1 MVIIFRKNYY
11 NNCDNDCNNVIIM
24 AGDIM
29 KNLKAEL
36 KRLKVENLDLK
47 LQIKE
52 QASLIEDLAS
62 KQCKVWLDMQQE
74 FSKIRKRPI

>member
-1 MVIIFRKNYY
+1 
-11 NNCDNDCNNVIIM
+11 
-24 AGDIM
+24 M
-29 KNLKAEL
+29 KNVKAEL

>member
-1 MVIIFRKNYY
+1 
-11 NNCDNDCNNVIIM
+11 
-24 AGDIM
+24 M
-29 KNLKAEL
+29 KNVNAEL

-52 QASLIEDLAS
+52 QASLIEDLAT
-62 KQCKVWLDMQQE
+62 KQCKFWFDVQQE

>member
-1 MVIIFRKNYY
+1 
-11 NNCDNDCNNVIIM
+11 M
-24 AGDIM
+24 AAIKSEAILIWSKEVKM
-29 KNLKAEL
+29 KNVKAEL